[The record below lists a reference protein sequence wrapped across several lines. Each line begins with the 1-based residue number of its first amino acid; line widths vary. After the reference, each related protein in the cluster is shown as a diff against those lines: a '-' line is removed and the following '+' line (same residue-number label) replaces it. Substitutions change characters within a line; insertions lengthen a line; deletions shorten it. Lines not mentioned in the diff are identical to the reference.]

1 MTQHDYVIDNQS
13 FPATR
18 TDLNNVLQAIV
29 SNNSGTSAPSTT
41 FANQIWY
48 DSSANILY
56 IRNEDNDANIPL
68 LQFDQSADVAATL
81 ATVIDIL
88 DASGTNQAGTALT
101 IRGGAG
107 TGTGAG
113 GSIILQTADGGSSGS
128 SVNSHA
134 TVMTISDA
142 GDVGIGTT
150 PAAGVRLDMRSDA
163 STNIADLRN
172 ANSAGFG
179 LYVAGGTGSS
189 YYALRAADKDNAA
202 LFTVLGNG
210 NTLVGKTTNAIGTA
224 GVTLQAD
231 GFFSATR
238 SGSHCA
244 GFNRLS
250 DDGNITEFRQ
260 DGTLAGAIGS
270 TNTIGVRNIF
280 VAGTGNGLSFG
291 NVTTY
296 PVDENG
302 AKADDSRDLG
312 FSSGRFDDIFA
323 TNGTIQTSDQNEKQD
338 IASLTSAEITAA
350 KAISKLFKTFKWKS
364 KVTSKGDNAR
374 THTGII
380 AQEVQSAMSDA
391 GLDATKYAFWC
402 SDTWWE
408 KDVEVPAVEAV
419 DAVTE
424 THTDKDGNKVEM
436 VIKEAVEACDA
447 YTRTDTYTTKDE
459 APEDA
464 TERTR
469 LGVRYPELMAFVGAA
484 TEQRLADIETRL
496 AALEG

>member
-1 MTQHDYVIDNQS
+1 MTKSNISQYD
-13 FPATR
+13 AT
-18 TDLNNVLQAIV
+18 A
-29 SNNSGTSAPSTT
+29 SNNTDIDGTDIAENCSPAGINN
-41 FANQIWY
+41 A
-48 DSSANILY
+48 
-56 IRNEDNDANIPL
+56 IRSL
-68 LQFDQSADVAATL
+68 MSHLKQMDVG
-81 ATVIDIL
+81 TV
-88 DASGTNQAGTALT
+88 ALT
-101 IRGGAG
+101 SPKV
-107 TGTGAG
+107 TGD
-113 GSIILQTADGGSSGS
+113 L
-128 SVNSHA
+128 
-134 TVMTISDA
+134 TISDKIVHS
-142 GDVGIGTT
+142 GDTNTAIRFADADTVTIETGASEAFRIDSSQNVGIGTT
-150 PAAGVRLDMRSDA
+150 PASGVRLDMRSDA
-163 STNIADLRN
+163 AANIADLRN

-238 SGSHCA
+238 SGNQCA

-250 DDGNITEFRQ
+250 DDGNIVEFRK

-302 AKADDSRDLG
+302 TKADNSRDLG

-323 TNGTIQTSDQNEKQD
+323 TNSTINTSDQNEKQD

-350 KAISKLFKTFKWKS
+350 KAISKLFKTYKWKD
-364 KVTSKGDNAR
+364 KVASKGDSAR
-374 THTGII
+374 THTGVI
-380 AQEVQSAMSDA
+380 AQEVQSAMTDA

-408 KDVEVPAVEAV
+408 KDVEVAAVEAV

-424 THTDKDGNKVEM
+424 THTDQDGNKVEM
-436 VIKEAVEACDA
+436 VIEEAVEARDA
-447 YTRTDTYTTKDE
+447 YTRTDFYDTADA
-459 APEDA
+459 APEGA

-469 LGVRYPELMAFVGAA
+469 LGIRYPELLAFIGAA
-484 TEQRLADIETRL
+484 TEQRLTDIETRL